1 MKVMLM
7 AVVTDYGN
15 TGDGA
20 DGGCGGDGVDR
31 GGGGGDGDHGGGGGG
46 VDCDMVG
53 GRWVQAGFIRE
64 CANCVADRV

>member
-1 MKVMLM
+1 MRASSVQKYIML
-7 AVVTDYGN
+7 VTN
-15 TGDGA
+15 NGD
-20 DGGCGGDGVDR
+20 D
-31 GGGGGDGDHGGGGGG
+31 GGGDVGDGDG